1 MVRIIQHRVLNYVF
15 SALLLAGAIYSL
27 LTWGMKFGIDFTG
40 GSILEV
46 EFAATRPEI
55 LAVQESL
62 NPLDLGSVTVQPAG
76 QRAAIIRFRD
86 VDEDTHQAILAKLKE
101 VSGGEITE
109 KRFGSIG
116 PLIGSE
122 LQRRALWGIV
132 VALFFIVSYI
142 AWAFR
147 KVSRPVASWKYGA
160 AAVVALAHDILVV
173 IGVFSAIGHFYGIEV
188 DSLFVSALL
197 TILGFSVHDT
207 IVVFD
212 RIRENLFRAVGGTFE
227 DVVNKSVNDTMVRS
241 INTSLTVL
249 LVLTMLFLF
258 GGESIRYFSLALIIG
273 IAIGTYSSIFIASP
287 LLVDWQRFSSKGSK

>member
-1 MVRIIQHRVLNYVF
+1 MVRIIQHRAYNYVF
-15 SALLLAGAIYSL
+15 SALLLAGALSSL